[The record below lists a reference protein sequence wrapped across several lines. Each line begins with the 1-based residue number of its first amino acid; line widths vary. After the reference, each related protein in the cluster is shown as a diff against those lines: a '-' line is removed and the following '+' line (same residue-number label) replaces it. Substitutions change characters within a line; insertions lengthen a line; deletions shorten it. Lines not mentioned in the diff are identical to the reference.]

1 MQRKKQTR
9 APARANKKARP
20 DRRTRAEHV
29 AAMLGLDISSAD
41 PMKPPR
47 KGPTEPGQNFPV
59 FERLLDALTS
69 DERKQYP
76 ITTGFNDY
84 FTDAV
89 AEVARVSFLGNEKH
103 NPGQPLHW
111 SRGKSADH
119 ADCIARHLTQRGTID
134 VIMIAGKEYFVRHSA
149 ALAWRALAL
158 LQEELEWEKGYSL
171 PRGATSS

>member
-1 MQRKKQTR
+1 MQCKAQTR
-9 APARANKKARP
+9 APARAKNKARA

-29 AAMLGLDISSAD
+29 AAMIALEILPPAVE
-41 PMKPPR
+41 PPR

-119 ADCIARHLTQRGTID
+119 ADCIARHLAQRGGFD
-134 VIMIAGKEYFVRHSA
+134 VIVVAGTEYFVRHSA

-171 PRGATSS
+171 PRGASTR